1 MAMDPKLSAIVEQ
14 ASVQGLLGE
23 ISGGPVQLS
32 AELARLLERGLIG
45 ESLPAVLKT
54 SKAAQAFEQ
63 AFDLIGGVPRLAL
76 WADQNPSK
84 FYTIFSKLIPSTA
97 QISEKKDINV
107 TITWASSSRL
117 SYQQGDLPPAN
128 VVENG

>member
-1 MAMDPKLSAIVEQ
+1 MDPKLSAIVEQ

-32 AELARLLERGLIG
+32 AELAHLLERGLIG

-84 FYTIFSKLIPSTA
+84 FYTIFSKLIPSTTA
-97 QISEKKDINV
+97 INEKKDINV
-107 TITWASSSRL
+107 TITWASPERL
-117 SYQQGDLPPAN
+117 SYLKDN
-128 VVENG
+128 VIENGDA

>member
-23 ISGGPVQLS
+23 ISGGNVELS
-32 AELARLLERGLIG
+32 PELARLLERGLIG

-107 TITWASSSRL
+107 TITWASPERL
-117 SYQQGDLPPAN
+117 SYRNDN
-128 VVENG
+128 VIENGDA